1 MRHSIVSAALAL
13 VVAFAPLASF
23 AAEDAVL
30 YKDPNCGCCGEYAK
44 VLESEG
50 FRVQIKET
58 TALDALR
65 RMAGVPDKLA
75 SCHTM
80 TVGPYLVEGHV
91 PVAAIRKLLAEKPEI
106 RGIALPGMPQG
117 SPGMTG
123 VKEGPFVVYEIGSR
137 DGSGR
142 PKVFARE

>member
-1 MRHSIVSAALAL
+1 MRLSVFAALAAL
-13 VVAFAPLASF
+13 VISLASPAR
-23 AAEDAVL
+23 AAEEAVV
-30 YKDPNCGCCGEYAK
+30 YKDPNCGCCGDYAK

-50 FRVQIKET
+50 FRVRVKET

-75 SCHTM
+75 SCHTI
-80 TVGPYLVEGHV
+80 TIGKYVVEGHV
-91 PVAAIRKLLAEKPEI
+91 PVAAVNKLLAEKPDI

-123 VKEGPFVVYEIGSR
+123 VKEGPFVVYEIGSA
-137 DGSGR
+137 GQ
-142 PKVFARE
+142 PKVFMTE